1 MGDKMKKYLLGIILV
16 LLLSLILVMITF
28 NKKKIVGKWMVI
40 DSEYEY
46 YYIFNKDKTCS
57 YEMVGARLDC
67 TYHEKDDELIIS
79 YKGTDRKYTFKYRFE
94 DNYLVIKDST
104 GKDNKFISKQKKD

>member
-1 MGDKMKKYLLGIILV
+1 MGDKMKKYLLGIILF
-16 LLLSLILVMITF
+16 LLLSLILVMIIF
-28 NKKKIVGKWMVI
+28 NKEKIVGKWMAI
-40 DSEYEY
+40 DSAYEY

-67 TYHEKDDELIIS
+67 TYYEKDDELIIS

-94 DNYLVIKDST
+94 DGKLIIQDCT
-104 GKDNKFISKQKKD
+104 GKDNKFIKQ